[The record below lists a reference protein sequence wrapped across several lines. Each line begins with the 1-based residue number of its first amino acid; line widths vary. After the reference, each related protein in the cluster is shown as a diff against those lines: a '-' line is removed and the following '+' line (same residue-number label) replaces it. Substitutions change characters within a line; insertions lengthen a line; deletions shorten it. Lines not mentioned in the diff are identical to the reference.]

1 MSERTYLRVRR
12 RRNAVAA
19 LKIQLDGI
27 VLEQDEDE
35 AEGGETR
42 TQDLPESRPSIDNQ
56 PSDLS
61 SRRRPPKRTKK
72 AVWRRVSVSENDE
85 LALYGEAL
93 HEVNRKRDYRVV
105 DAILQDEVDN
115 DDKFNSHKRRRLTL
129 VQTSFDHTA
138 SPRRRSSW
146 NENAG
151 CNPTPTKRALR
162 QPYKILLPNE
172 RAIDDSLK
180 QAFVGKRLVSEHYD
194 LCCTDPRFAAHR
206 DRWLAY
212 RNEDHGNVLHACALW
227 NEVAVASALVL
238 NHHQRASHDDFLESI
253 VRARDGEGR
262 TPLQVAELSGHDSV
276 VGALR
281 EVLGESED
289 ESFVFDLYC
298 LDGDDSKAMDASENG
313 ESNGSDFATTPLDCE
328 LEGGVGYWDENGQ
341 LVLDLLPPRTMS
353 EVSVADEEE
362 LDDPNHEDWNGNDY
376 PDEEEVDEDPL
387 SDDELVET
395 MPIRG
400 RAGFTRGL
408 ESDDEGNFDAAYGI
422 YGQEDDA
429 AYTGYAFEEG
439 STDSNY

>member
-1 MSERTYLRVRR
+1 M
-12 RRNAVAA
+12 AA

-27 VLEQDEDE
+27 FLEQDEGDDD
-35 AEGGETR
+35 AVGATR
-42 TQDLPESRPSIDNQ
+42 TQDLPENRLSMDDYNQ

-61 SRRRPPKRTKK
+61 TFRRPSKRSKK

-85 LALYGEAL
+85 LALYGKTL
-93 HEVNRKRDYRVV
+93 QVVNRKRDFRVV
-105 DAILQDEVDN
+105 DAILHDEVNN
-115 DDKFNSHKRRRLTL
+115 DDQFNSHKRRRLTL
-129 VQTSFDHTA
+129 VRSSFDLTA
-138 SPRRRSSW
+138 SSLRRSSW

-151 CNPTPTKRALR
+151 DNPKQPTRTER

-180 QAFVGKRLVSEHYD
+180 QVFVGKRLVSEHYD
-194 LCCTDPRFAAHR
+194 LCCTDPRFAANR
-206 DRWLAY
+206 DQWLAY
-212 RNEDHGNVLHACALW
+212 RNDDHGNVLHACALW
-227 NEVAVASALVL
+227 NDVGVTSELVL
-238 NHHQRASHDDFLESI
+238 NHHQRVSHDGFLESL

-262 TPLQVAELSGHDSV
+262 TPLQVAELSGHDSI

-281 EVLGESED
+281 EALGDSDD

-298 LDGDDSKAMDASENG
+298 LDGDGSKVVDSSENG
-313 ESNGSDFATTPLDCE
+313 ESNADDFETTPLDCE

-362 LDDPNHEDWNGNDY
+362 FDDPNHEDWTGNDY

-387 SDDELVET
+387 SDDELVES
-395 MPIRG
+395 MQIRG

-408 ESDDEGNFDAAYGI
+408 ESDDEGNFDTAYGI
-422 YGQEDDA
+422 YGQEDDT
-429 AYTGYAFEEG
+429 AYSAYAYEDG
-439 STDSNY
+439 STDSN